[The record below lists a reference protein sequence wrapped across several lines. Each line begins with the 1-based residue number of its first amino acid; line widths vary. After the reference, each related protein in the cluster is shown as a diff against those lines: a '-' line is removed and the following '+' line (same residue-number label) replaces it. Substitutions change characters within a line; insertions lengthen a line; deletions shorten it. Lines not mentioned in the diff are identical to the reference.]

1 MILLD
6 THAWIW
12 WASQSPK
19 LSTAARQCIDAE
31 TAVGVAVISCWEVAM
46 LVEKGRLKLDRDL
59 SVWVDHAVT
68 LPKVVLLA
76 LTPQIAVASVRLP
89 SGFLADPADRMIVAT
104 ARQQGVPLVTKDE
117 RIQKCGLV
125 ATIW

>member
-12 WASQSPK
+12 WASRSAN
-19 LSTAARQCIDAE
+19 LSTAARQSIDAE
-31 TAVGVAVISCWEVAM
+31 GEVGVAAISCWEVAM
-46 LVEKGRLKLDRDL
+46 LVDKGRLKLDRDVGL
-59 SVWVDHAVT
+59 WVDQAVA

-89 SGFLADPADRMIVAT
+89 SGFQGDPADRMIVAT
-104 ARQQGVPLVTKDE
+104 AKQQGVPLVTKDE
-117 RIQKCGLV
+117 RIQRCGLV
-125 ATIW
+125 TTIW

>member
-19 LSTAARQCIDAE
+19 LSAVAGQAIAKE
-31 TAVGVAVISCWEVAM
+31 TELGVGAISCWEVAM
-46 LVEKGRLKLDRDL
+46 LVDKGRLKLDRDVGL
-59 SVWVDHAVT
+59 WVDQAVA

-89 SGFLADPADRMIVAT
+89 ASFPSDPADRMIVAT
-104 ARQQGVPLVTKDE
+104 ARHYSISLVTKDE
-117 RIQKCGLV
+117 PIRKCGLV

>member
-19 LSTAARQCIDAE
+19 LSAAAQEAIANE
-31 TAVGVAVISCWEVAM
+31 TGVGVAAISCWEAAM
-46 LVEKGRLKLDRDL
+46 LVDKGRLKLDRDVGL
-59 SVWVDHAVT
+59 WVEQAAA
-68 LPKVVLLA
+68 LPKVVVLA

-89 SGFLADPADRMIVAT
+89 PGFHGDPADRMIMAT
-104 ARQQGVPLVTKDE
+104 ARQYGVPVVTKDE
-117 RIQKCGLV
+117 RIRKSGLV

>member
-19 LSTAARQCIDAE
+19 LSAAAQQAIANE
-31 TAVGVAVISCWEVAM
+31 TGVGVAAISCWEVAM
-46 LVEKGRLKLDRDL
+46 LVDKGRLKLDRDVGL
-59 SVWVDHAVT
+59 WVDQAMA
-68 LPKVVLLA
+68 LPKTVVLA

-89 SGFLADPADRMIVAT
+89 ASFHSDPADRMIVAT
-104 ARQQGVPLVTKDE
+104 ARQHGVPVVTKDE
-117 RIQKCGLV
+117 RIQKSGLV

>member
-12 WASQSPK
+12 WASRSAT
-19 LSTAARQCIDAE
+19 LSTAARQSIDAE
-31 TAVGVAVISCWEVAM
+31 GEVGVAAISCWEVAM
-46 LVEKGRLKLDRDL
+46 LVDKGRLKLDRDVGL
-59 SVWVDHAVT
+59 WVDQAVA

-89 SGFLADPADRMIVAT
+89 SGFQGDPADRMIVAT
-104 ARQQGVPLVTKDE
+104 AKQQGVPLVTKDE
-117 RIQKCGLV
+117 RIQRCGLV
-125 ATIW
+125 TTIW